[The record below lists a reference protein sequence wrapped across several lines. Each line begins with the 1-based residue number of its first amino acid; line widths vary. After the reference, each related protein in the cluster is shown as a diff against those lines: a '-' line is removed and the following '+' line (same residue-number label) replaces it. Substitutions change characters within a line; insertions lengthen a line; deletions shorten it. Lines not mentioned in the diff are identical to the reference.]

1 MEDSITKVN
10 RAKKIRFEKSG
21 YYFLGLVAIMFLGFW
36 PTYFSKYFDG
46 TANFNLYFHFHFMM
60 ASLWIGLLIVQPLLI
75 KKKKLAIHKQI
86 GKLSFIILPLFIIS
100 VILLKHHQIGGKV
113 TEGLGASLW
122 LQLKDIIIISVMNT
136 IAIVNRH
143 TIQIHAR
150 AMIATGIVFIEPT
163 LGRFIILTV
172 LPEPNFILGLGI
184 TVAIMYT
191 LIISLIIIERKQT
204 SGRWV
209 FPLLLLLFMVF
220 HYLIFN
226 QVSFPLWDSFAK
238 WFVELPLT

>member
-1 MEDSITKVN
+1 MEESISKIN
-10 RAKKIRFEKSG
+10 RPKKIRFEKSG
-21 YYFLGLVAIMFLGFW
+21 YYFIGLVAIMFLGFW

-75 KKKKLAIHKQI
+75 KKKKLAVHKQI

-100 VILLKHHQIGGKV
+100 VILLKHHQIGGAVK
-113 TEGLGASLW
+113 EGLGASLW
-122 LQLKDIIIISVMNT
+122 LQLKDIIIISVMYT
-136 IAIVNRH
+136 IAIVNKH
-143 TIQIHAR
+143 NIQIHAR

-163 LGRFIILTV
+163 LGRFIIITV

-191 LIISLIIIERKQT
+191 LIISLIIFERKQT

-209 FPLLLLLFMVF
+209 FPLLLLLFMAF

-226 QVSFPLWDSFAK
+226 QVSFPLWDSFAE
-238 WFVELPLT
+238 WFVKLPIT

>member
-1 MEDSITKVN
+1 MKDSTSKIIQP
-10 RAKKIRFEKSG
+10 KKIRFEKSG
-21 YYFLGLVAIMFLGFW
+21 YYFIGLVAIMFLGFW
-36 PTYFSKYFDG
+36 PTYFSKFFDG
-46 TANFNLYFHFHFMM
+46 TANFNFYFHFHFTM
-60 ASLWIGLLIVQPLLI
+60 ASIWIGLLIVQPLLI
-75 KKKKLAIHKQI
+75 KKKKLAIHRQI

-100 VILLKHHQIGGKV
+100 VILLKHFRIGGTV

-122 LQLKDIIIISVMNT
+122 LQLKDIIIIGVMYT
-136 IAIVNRH
+136 IAMINKRNM
-143 TIQIHAR
+143 QIHAR

-172 LPEPNFILGLGI
+172 LPEPNFMIGLGI

-204 SGRWV
+204 NGRWV
-209 FPLLLLLFMVF
+209 FPLLILLFMVF

-226 QVSFPLWDSFAK
+226 QVSFPAWDAFAK
-238 WFVELPLT
+238 WFAELPIT

>member
-122 LQLKDIIIISVMNT
+122 LQLKDIIIISVMYT

-238 WFVELPLT
+238 WFVELPIT

>member
-1 MEDSITKVN
+1 MEESITTVN
-10 RAKKIRFEKSG
+10 RPKKLRFEKSG
-21 YYFLGLVAIMFLGFW
+21 YYFLGLVVIMFLGFW

-46 TANFNLYFHFHFMM
+46 TANFNFYFHFHFAM
-60 ASLWIGLLIVQPLLI
+60 ASLWILLLIVQPILI
-75 KKKKLAIHKQI
+75 KKKKLSIHKQI
-86 GKLSFIILPLFIIS
+86 GKLSFILLPLFIIS
-100 VILLKHHQIGGKV
+100 VILLKHFRIGGVV
-113 TEGLGASLW
+113 TTGLGASLW
-122 LQLKDIIIISVMNT
+122 LQLKDIIIISVMYS
-136 IAIVNRH
+136 IAMVNKRNV
-143 TIQIHAR
+143 QIHAR

-172 LPEPNFILGLGI
+172 LPKPNFMLGLGI
-184 TVAIMYT
+184 TVAIMYS

-226 QVSFPLWDSFAK
+226 QVSFPAWDAFAK
-238 WFVELPLT
+238 WFVELPIT